1 MEENGF
7 LMVSS
12 SNILNSKAKECVRV
26 ALTASPDGSL
36 SLGLSATLEELLGP
50 SDSL

>member
-26 ALTASPDGSL
+26 SLTASADGS
-36 SLGLSATLEELLGP
+36 AETH
-50 SDSL
+50 